1 MSHVRHGGLT
11 IFSCDDESYG
21 ASETTLLHLPPANVA
36 HLSACAASFAA
47 R

>member
-21 ASETTLLHLPPANVA
+21 ASETTLLPLPLANVS
-36 HLSACAASFAA
+36 HQSAFAASFAA
-47 R
+47 G